1 MYLRKVS
8 LTAPWWEN
16 WRRQTLGTEKIMH
29 SSRFHDNRRVWTK
42 NPGVT
47 LYSFLPLRLTV
58 KLKHRQVPSLKY
70 ILQPSVQYPA
80 ACFTWMTA
88 WPPNSGVCCTPTP
101 QLSYSLSQHG
111 SQSYPCTVVGY
122 TVSLSRS
129 APPTHHGSLSHLEEQ
144 RLHHGLQD
152 PASGLG
158 KFSL

>member
-1 MYLRKVS
+1 MLLS
-8 LTAPWWEN
+8 P
-16 WRRQTLGTEKIMH
+16 
-29 SSRFHDNRRVWTK
+29 SPF
-42 NPGVT
+42 
-47 LYSFLPLRLTV
+47 
-58 KLKHRQVPSLKY
+58 KLKHPQVPSLKY

-129 APPTHHGSLSHLEEQ
+129 APPTHPPRLPFTLRRAASSPWPPRPCIRTWQIFSVKDQTGKTLGFTRHTWSLS
-144 RLHHGLQD
+144 R
-152 PASGLG
+152 
-158 KFSL
+158 SLSYFKQLFQNLNTILT